1 MWRIDTLKRYPVSR
15 TLAPL
20 GGPLP
25 PREVHESSRPREQW
39 RCTKRRT
46 AVDTRR
52 MPVRLPAM
60 SRRRSR
66 DGIRRSTSGRPTD
79 RHQRSR
85 VELIA
90 LPTDLRLFIRIN
102 ASYRSH
108 LRQERRTH
116 IRGCIALSLRTAAP
130 SRSYAH
136 TDDQLKL
143 IRHSTSTVRLTTRSV
158 YTKSRFRK
166 YRFADE
172 SARPVPLPLHAS
184 SSERLCNGTIAAAT
198 YSCFAAARAPAA
210 DIDMYRQL
218 QRRAG
223 SVTGVIRGGSTQT
236 CSI

>member
-1 MWRIDTLKRYPVSR
+1 
-15 TLAPL
+15 
-20 GGPLP
+20 
-25 PREVHESSRPREQW
+25 
-39 RCTKRRT
+39 
-46 AVDTRR
+46 

-143 IRHSTSTVRLTTRSV
+143 IRHLTATVRLTTRSV
-158 YTKSRFRK
+158 YTKSRFRT

-184 SSERLCNGTIAAAT
+184 SGERLCNGTVSVSIAAAT
-198 YSCFAAARAPAA
+198 CSCFAAARAPAA
-210 DIDMYRQL
+210 DIHMYRQL

-223 SVTGVIRGGSTQT
+223 SVTGVIRAGSTQT

>member
-1 MWRIDTLKRYPVSR
+1 
-15 TLAPL
+15 
-20 GGPLP
+20 
-25 PREVHESSRPREQW
+25 
-39 RCTKRRT
+39 
-46 AVDTRR
+46 

-143 IRHSTSTVRLTTRSV
+143 IRHSTATVRLTTRSV
-158 YTKSRFRK
+158 YTKSRFRT

-172 SARPVPLPLHAS
+172 SARPVPLPLYAS
-184 SSERLCNGTIAAAT
+184 SGERLCNGTVSVSIAAAT
-198 YSCFAAARAPAA
+198 CSCFAAARAPAA

-223 SVTGVIRGGSTQT
+223 SVTGVIRAGSTQT